1 MRRAATKEKTMEE
14 KAYPKSRLVTK
25 VSRGSFMYTVKKK
38 RGKPVHKPYDKP
50 QSNQSQFEQTVA

>member
-1 MRRAATKEKTMEE
+1 MEE

-25 VSRGSFMYTVKKK
+25 VFKGSFMYTIKKK

-50 QSNQSQFEQTVA
+50 QSNQSQFEKTAA